1 MAKPIPKQV
10 ATVKDKKINYG
21 KKELVGATV
30 VSEQDRK
37 KVSYPMYY
45 LAGYRDGRNR
55 AVCYCTECR
64 NTFNVSDDIAA
75 VCDQTVAYANNTTSQ
90 TPGSL
95 SDGENVCP
103 ECGNEGMMYT
113 VQPQPDKSASGRR
126 FKSKSYHVGAYEIPM
141 IATGRYQFMYK
152 NDKDEVTRIDSNVMM
167 HSTIIYPSGKVY
179 HFDTEYSRI
188 YDMVQN
194 QVRNTKTII
203 MGDKRKTEDL
213 SMLRPFGKE
222 RLGEPLRPH
231 DTGKYCNPHQALRE
245 LDVNLMDPRDVEFKS
260 VEDIEKEIMAY
271 DVMGDAMASYVAD
284 GLNAIPLYPYSAK
297 DMTSPVMSPAVN
309 ASSSAAQPPN
319 KAVYVGSIESMYKVA
334 HLIADARISKDVDPF
349 YLDFEHNGLFV
360 KNHRVGDTE
369 NLNNNRIQVELY
381 RSYMRMMTVYPRAF
395 EYACA
400 KTDTRLMNFGFEQ
413 KQKTGNADY
422 SVKDIPDSVKAKI
435 FREEVAY
442 TMMQVAAVDDN
453 IRATIMKAKD
463 VDDLKSQL
471 AYYVFGKNEKC
482 DITVPFHVR
491 LYNEGNSMQPGPDP
505 TTELRETFK
514 QDMLGVANTCYTAR
528 KLSIYDTEHLLSL
541 VRIGQ
546 ESPSPKPKRIH
557 SKATGK
563 TFIPKQTG
571 MSHYSEEYR
580 GVGTIAPIMDRTAMR
595 YFKSV
600 VKGKTPDEIISI
612 YADKQTFDQHLK
624 NIDLFEK
631 MLVNN
636 VLPNTAQQKDDYLH
650 AARKAQVKLYMGGGL
665 LSEPGMGKA
674 LALHSHTKEEAY
686 RAFALQFG
694 SQTKEL
700 VDQYVEELRKELA
713 DTEDVNYGKGQVS
726 LYRRQAFRSKV
737 YDELFATTDPEQI
750 YRNLQNL
757 NYGKWDTDSITN
769 VEELVLRGTAEE
781 REAAAREMFGDI
793 PAPVESD
800 LDMLFTTS

>member
-1 MAKPIPKQV
+1 MAKPIPKQA

-37 KVSYPMYY
+37 KVSYPLYY

-64 NTFNVSDDIAA
+64 NTFNVSDEIAA
-75 VCDQTVAYANNTTSQ
+75 ICDETVAYANNASSK

-95 SDGENVCP
+95 SDGDNVCP

-126 FKSKSYHVGAYEIPM
+126 FRSKSYHVGAYEIPM

-167 HSTIIYPSGKVY
+167 HSAIIYPSGKVY

-194 QVRNTKTII
+194 RVRNTKTII

-213 SMLRPFGKE
+213 STMIPRE
-222 RLGEPLRPH
+222 HINEPLRQH
-231 DTGKYCNPHQALRE
+231 DGGRYGDGGRMLRE
-245 LDVNLMDPRDVEFKS
+245 LGINLMDPRDVEFKS

-271 DVMGDAMASYVAD
+271 DVMGDATAPYVAD
-284 GLNAIPLYPYSAK
+284 GLGAMPLYPYSAK
-297 DMTSPVMSPAVN
+297 DMTSVVMSPAVN
-309 ASSSAAQPPN
+309 PSSSAPQSPN

-334 HLIADARISKDVDPF
+334 HLVADARISKDVDPF

-360 KNHRVGDTE
+360 KNHRVGDTK
-369 NLNNNRIQVELY
+369 NLNNNRVQVELY
-381 RSYMRMMTVYPRAF
+381 SSYMKMMATYPRAF

-400 KTDTRLMNFGFEQ
+400 KTDARLMNFGFEQ

-422 SVKDIPDSVKAKI
+422 SAKDIPDSVKAKI

-453 IRATIMKAKD
+453 IRATIMRAKD

-541 VRIGQ
+541 VKIGQ

-563 TFIPKQTG
+563 MFTPKQSG
-571 MSHYSEEYR
+571 QSHYSEGYR
-580 GVGTIAPIMDRTAMR
+580 GVGTIAPIMDRASMR

-600 VKGKTPDEIISI
+600 VKDKTPDEILSI
-612 YADKQTFDQHLK
+612 YADKQTFEQHVK
-624 NIDLFEK
+624 NINMFER
-631 MLVNN
+631 MLADSI
-636 VLPNTAQQKDDYLH
+636 LPNTTQQKEDYLN
-650 AARKAQVKLYMGGGL
+650 AVRKTQVKLYMGAGL
-665 LSEPGMGKA
+665 LNEPGMGKA
-674 LALHSHTKEEAY
+674 LSLHCHTKEEAY

-694 SQTKEL
+694 PQTKEL
-700 VDQYVEELRKELA
+700 VDQYVDELRKDLA
-713 DTEDVNYGKGQVS
+713 DSKNVSYGKELVS
-726 LYRRQAFRSKV
+726 ADRRRILKNKA
-737 YDELFATTDPEQI
+737 YDELFSTTDPEQI
-750 YRNLQNL
+750 YENLRDL
-757 NYGKWDTDSITN
+757 NYGKWDPDSISN
-769 VEELVLRGTAEE
+769 VEELVLKGTAEE

-793 PAPVESD
+793 PAPVDSD
-800 LDMLFTTS
+800 LDMLFTKS